1 MTDQHRKNGN
11 EAIKN
16 KDYIRAWEEYTKGL
30 EITPKDPVLWSNRS
44 FACLKAG
51 FPELALMDAR
61 RVIILCDQDAL
72 SRDQSLETVYQKGKF
87 RYAES
92 LVALGLPRL
101 AAEAFSVI
109 ISEDETKHFVGMNYL
124 DRKKVLER
132 RIELS
137 EINLKQIHQMVEEGQ
152 KEHETFLIT
161 EEDVGFYQFN
171 GKYPWDHRPDE
182 RIKESALRELQ
193 HKLDSVSNGK
203 LKLDFIKFDSGD
215 ENPLTQLG
223 VVSNVDI
230 KVEDI
235 IMEEDPFLTIHNH
248 YYLRCD
254 YCFHFLEEEPGDDE
268 ESRFR
273 YPCPNSSCQE
283 SFCNYE
289 CYCLARNLYHDV
301 LCGKDIERLIDY
313 IQRERGD
320 IKKNNL
326 LLLLKLFAIG
336 KKRSVCPLDVEEI
349 KHLTRFNTTT
359 NAFGG
364 PVIDQTVHDTAAIF
378 PLIALF
384 NHNCDNNV
392 EGRQYLQ
399 EWPKSNTITMPSIY
413 KMLRKT
419 LRSIGCNSYRMTII
433 AKNDIKKGEQLFLT
447 YCNPDYNKKSR
458 HKQLLRSYGF
468 LCYCNRCEK
477 EKTDEFKT
485 LPIAWCL
492 YFPGDLRG
500 KNLLN

>member
-11 EAIKN
+11 EAIKS
-16 KDYIRAWEEYTKGL
+16 KEYIRAWEEYTKGL

-61 RVIILCDQDAL
+61 RVIILCDQDAI

-101 AAEAFSVI
+101 AAEAFNDI
-109 ISEDETKHFVGMNYL
+109 ISETMHFVGMSYI
-124 DRKKVLER
+124 DRKKMLER

-137 EINLKQIHQMVEEGQ
+137 KINLEQIHHMVEEGQ
-152 KEHETFLIT
+152 KNEEKFLIT
-161 EEDVGFYQFN
+161 EEDVGFYRFN

-182 RIKESALRELQ
+182 RTKESALRELQ
-193 HKLDSVSNGK
+193 QKLDFVSNGK
-203 LKLDFIKFDSGD
+203 LKLDSLKFDSGD

-223 VVSNVDI
+223 VFSKVDL
-230 KVEDI
+230 KGEDI
-235 IMEEDPFLTIHNH
+235 IMEEDPFLTVHNH

-254 YCFHFLEEEPGDDE
+254 YCFHLLNEKPSDDE
-268 ESRFR
+268 ESRFK
-273 YPCPNSSCQE
+273 YPCPNSSCKE
-283 SFCNYE
+283 SFCNDE
-289 CYCLARNLYHDV
+289 CYRLAKNLYHDE
-301 LCGKDIERLIDY
+301 LCGKDIEGLIDY
-313 IQRERGD
+313 IQKER
-320 IKKNNL
+320 
-326 LLLLKLFAIG
+326 
-336 KKRSVCPLDVEEI
+336 
-349 KHLTRFNTTT
+349 
-359 NAFGG
+359 G
-364 PVIDQTVHDTAAIF
+364 PVIDPTVHDTAAIF

-399 EWPKSNTITMPSIY
+399 EWSISKTTTMPAIY

-433 AKNDIKKGEQLFLT
+433 AKHDIKKGEQLFLT
-447 YCNPDYNKKSR
+447 YCNPDYDKKSR
-458 HKQLLRSYGF
+458 HRQLLRSYGF
-468 LCYCNRCEK
+468 LCHCDRCEK
-477 EKTDEFKT
+477 EMTEEFKP

-492 YFPGDLRG
+492 YFPGDVRG
-500 KNLLN
+500 KNLLK